1 MEYNYT
7 HGFPPGRYIV
17 VTEQSRV
24 EKNLR
29 YIIYL
34 SGLLGIENYY
44 SSVSEQSQLTTNHC
58 VSTKKSCIV
67 FPLLGLI
74 WLLFFGSI
82 RVACFDGFGF
92 SFRRPTIIDALVLGS

>member
-58 VSTKKSCIV
+58 ISTKN
-67 FPLLGLI
+67 
-74 WLLFFGSI
+74 
-82 RVACFDGFGF
+82 
-92 SFRRPTIIDALVLGS
+92 LVLYSHCLG